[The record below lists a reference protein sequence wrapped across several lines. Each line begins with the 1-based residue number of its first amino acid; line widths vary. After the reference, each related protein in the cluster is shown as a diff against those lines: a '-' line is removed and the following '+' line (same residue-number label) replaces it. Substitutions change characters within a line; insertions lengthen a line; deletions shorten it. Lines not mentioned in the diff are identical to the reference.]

1 VPASITVKTYSD
13 EINWKGIGDYL
24 SAARTLTDHGSS
36 NTSGPRIHCQGLA
49 LELALKFYLW
59 DKSGTYPATHDLEA
73 LATDHCHDIQFSD
86 EEVASIEHLN
96 RQYLKDGEYFYPSR
110 YRPNAMRVFTSMSQ
124 TTLEDLIARIIRS
137 TSRSDLIERILS
149 R

>member
-1 VPASITVKTYSD
+1 MKTYSD

-24 SAARTLTDHGSS
+24 SAARTLTDQGSS

-59 DKSGTYPATHDLEA
+59 DKTGTYPGTHNLEA
-73 LATDHCHDIQFSD
+73 LATDHCRDFRFGD
-86 EEVASIEHLN
+86 DEVASIKQLN
-96 RQYLKDGEYFYPSR
+96 RQYLQDGEFPYPSR
-110 YRPNAMRVFTSMSQ
+110 YRPNAMRVVTSMSQ
-124 TTLEDLIARIIRS
+124 STLEDVIARIIRS
-137 TSRSDLIERILS
+137 TSRSDLVERILS